1 MNLYKSSITKKR
13 KNGKKEKIRILQD
26 FKKKMLYNKD
36 ILDRKFKQNSGELM
50 HIPTLISDLA
60 VMMLT
65 AGIITIIFKRIKQ
78 PLILGYILAGFLI
91 SPYFPLFTTVTDT
104 QSIHTWSE
112 IGIIFL
118 MFHLGLEFNL
128 HKLASVGST
137 AIITTAVGVAGMLGI
152 GYGTGMLLGFGATNS
167 ICLGGMLAM
176 SSTTIIIK
184 VFDELKIKGKYI
196 ELVFGTLV
204 IQDIVG
210 IFMMVILS
218 TLSASKNISGLEVM
232 GSLLLMVLYLI
243 IWLIFGIYLIPTFFN
258 KTIKLMNDEML
269 LVVSIGICF
278 GMVLLADCLGFSTA
292 LGAFLSGSLLAGTVH
307 VERVETLTKG
317 VKDLF
322 GAVFFISVGMM
333 VEPGMIVKYILP
345 IAVITLVTLVG
356 KLLCNCAGMLVSG
369 QSLPNAL
376 SGGFALAQI
385 GEFAFIIAS
394 FGIGLGVIDD
404 YIYPIVVAVSVIT
417 TFTTPFCIKAAPH
430 CVAWFDHVLP
440 EKVKTNLSRYTSDTQ
455 AEAEKDNDWE
465 AFLKKYFLRMSVYGG
480 IMLIAALAGTF
491 KFQPFLED
499 YISPLGS
506 KIAVCVMIYIVMA
519 IFLGPLFNF
528 HNNYFTTLWL
538 KKASFHLPLLA
549 LNLVKLVVVTAIAVL
564 PLHSFFG
571 SGIGGVAILLVVVLT
586 IFSRK
591 TILASWYLQ
600 LETTF
605 LRNFNER
612 LIRNE
617 EAEGRQQKWLDQDL
631 CIISF
636 IAPEGA
642 EYLHKR
648 IEDLSWGANYNVY
661 VVKIRHEGKYILLP
675 DGKVSIK
682 PMDKVYVVGEEKALL
697 NFYRLT
703 GLVQNKPIRTLKKF
717 MESAYPK
724 VEHALAVSPIK
735 VRGDENFANK
745 PIKQGHLRESTKCM
759 ILGIQKDGYPIIMP
773 DANMLISKGD
783 ILWVMGSNNNVGALI
798 GEYVE

>member
-1 MNLYKSSITKKR
+1 M
-13 KNGKKEKIRILQD
+13 QD

-184 VFDELKIKGKYI
+184 VFDELKIKGKYT

>member
-1 MNLYKSSITKKR
+1 
-13 KNGKKEKIRILQD
+13 
-26 FKKKMLYNKD
+26 
-36 ILDRKFKQNSGELM
+36 M
-50 HIPTLISDLA
+50 HSPTLISDLA

-65 AGIITIIFKRIKQ
+65 AGIITIVFKRIKQ

-152 GYGTGMLLGFGATNS
+152 GYATGMLLGFGATNS

-184 VFDELKIKGKYI
+184 VFDELKIKGKYT

-278 GMVLLADCLGFSTA
+278 GMVLLADWLGFSTA

-345 IAVITLVTLVG
+345 IAVITIVTLVG

-394 FGIGLGVIDD
+394 FGIGLDVIDD

-430 CVAWFDHVLP
+430 CVACLDHVLP

-506 KIAVCVMIYIVMA
+506 KIAVCVMIYIVMG

>member
-1 MNLYKSSITKKR
+1 
-13 KNGKKEKIRILQD
+13 
-26 FKKKMLYNKD
+26 
-36 ILDRKFKQNSGELM
+36 M

-65 AGIITIIFKRIKQ
+65 AGIITIVFKRIKQ

-152 GYGTGMLLGFGATNS
+152 GYATGMLLGFGATNS

-184 VFDELKIKGKYI
+184 VFDELKIKGKYT

-278 GMVLLADCLGFSTA
+278 GMVLLADWLGFSTA

-345 IAVITLVTLVG
+345 IAVITIVTLVG

-394 FGIGLGVIDD
+394 FGIGLDVIDD

-430 CVAWFDHVLP
+430 CVACLDHVLP

-506 KIAVCVMIYIVMA
+506 KIAVCVMIYIVMG

-682 PMDKVYVVGEEKALL
+682 PMDKVYVVGEEKVLL

>member
-1 MNLYKSSITKKR
+1 
-13 KNGKKEKIRILQD
+13 
-26 FKKKMLYNKD
+26 
-36 ILDRKFKQNSGELM
+36 M

-65 AGIITIIFKRIKQ
+65 AGIITIVFKRIKQ

-152 GYGTGMLLGFGATNS
+152 GYATGMLLGFGATNS

-184 VFDELKIKGKYI
+184 VFDELKIKGKYT

-278 GMVLLADCLGFSTA
+278 GMVLLADWLGFSTA

-345 IAVITLVTLVG
+345 IAVITIVTLVG

-394 FGIGLGVIDD
+394 FGIGLDVIDD

-430 CVAWFDHVLP
+430 CVACLDHVLP

-506 KIAVCVMIYIVMA
+506 KIAVCVMIYIVMG

>member
-1 MNLYKSSITKKR
+1 
-13 KNGKKEKIRILQD
+13 
-26 FKKKMLYNKD
+26 
-36 ILDRKFKQNSGELM
+36 M

-65 AGIITIIFKRIKQ
+65 AGIITIVFKRIKQ

-167 ICLGGMLAM
+167 IGLGGMLAM

-184 VFDELKIKGKYI
+184 VFDELKIKGKYT

>member
-1 MNLYKSSITKKR
+1 
-13 KNGKKEKIRILQD
+13 
-26 FKKKMLYNKD
+26 
-36 ILDRKFKQNSGELM
+36 M

-65 AGIITIIFKRIKQ
+65 AGIITIIFKKIKQ

-91 SPYFPLFTTVTDT
+91 SPYFPLFTTVLDT

-128 HKLASVGST
+128 HKLAGVGST
-137 AIITTAVGVAGMLGI
+137 AIITTATGVAGMLGV
-152 GYGTGMLLGFGATNS
+152 GYASGMLLGFGTMNS

-184 VFDELKIKGKYI
+184 VFDELNIKEKYT

-218 TLSASKNISGLEVM
+218 TISARQNISGIEIM

-243 IWLIFGIYLIPTFFN
+243 IWLILGIYLLPTFFN

-278 GMVLLADCLGFSTA
+278 GMVLLADTLGFSTA
-292 LGAFLSGSLLAGTVH
+292 LGAFLAGSLLAGTVH
-307 VERVETLTKG
+307 VERVENLTRG

-333 VEPGMIVKYILP
+333 VQPEMIAKYIAP
-345 IAVITLVTLVG
+345 IAAIILVTLIG
-356 KLLCNCAGMLVSG
+356 KLIFNSLGMLLSG
-369 QSLPNAL
+369 QSLSNAV
-376 SGGFALAQI
+376 SSGFALAQI

-394 FGIGLGVIDD
+394 FGINLGIIDD

-430 CVAWFDHVLP
+430 FVGWLDRILP
-440 EKVKTNLSRYTSDTQ
+440 ESIKEKLARYTSEEQ
-455 AEAEKDNDWE
+455 VEEEKDNDWIV
-465 AFLKKYFLRMSVYGG
+465 FLKKYFLRMAVYGG
-480 IMLIAALAGTF
+480 LMLIAALVGTF
-491 KFQPFLED
+491 KLQPLLAE
-499 YISPLGS
+499 YITPLGS
-506 KIAVCVMIYIVMA
+506 EIVTCIAIYIVMG
-519 IFLGPLFNF
+519 IFIGPLFYF

-538 KKASFHLPLLA
+538 KKASFHLPLLF
-549 LNLVKLVVVTAIAVL
+549 LNIVKLVVITAIAIV
-564 PLHSFFG
+564 PLHKFFG
-571 SGIGGVAILLVVVLT
+571 SGIGGVAVLLVVILT

-591 TILASWYLQ
+591 TILATWYLQ

-605 LRNFNER
+605 LKNFNER
-612 LIRNE
+612 VIRGE
-617 EAEGRQQKWLDQDL
+617 EAAGRQQRWLDQDL
-631 CIISF
+631 SIISF
-636 IAPEGA
+636 IAPENA
-642 EYLHKR
+642 SYVYKR
-648 IEDLSWGANYNVY
+648 IEDLNWGARFNVY
-661 VVKIRHEGKYILLP
+661 VVKIRHEDKYILLP
-675 DGKVSIK
+675 EGKVSIK
-682 PMDKVYVVGEEKALL
+682 PMDKVYVVGQEKAIK
-697 NFYRLT
+697 NFYKLT

-717 MESAYPK
+717 MESDYPK
-724 VEHALAVSPIK
+724 VEHALAVCPIK
-735 VRGDENFANK
+735 VRGDEPFAGK

-759 ILGIQKDGYPIIMP
+759 ILGMQKDGYPIIMP

-783 ILWVMGSNNNVGALI
+783 ILWVMGSNNHVGALI

>member
-1 MNLYKSSITKKR
+1 
-13 KNGKKEKIRILQD
+13 
-26 FKKKMLYNKD
+26 
-36 ILDRKFKQNSGELM
+36 M

-65 AGIITIIFKRIKQ
+65 AGIITIVFKRIKQ

-184 VFDELKIKGKYI
+184 VFDELKIKGKYT

-278 GMVLLADCLGFSTA
+278 GMVLLADWLGFSTA

-345 IAVITLVTLVG
+345 IAVITIVTLVG

-369 QSLPNAL
+369 QTLPNAL

-394 FGIGLGVIDD
+394 FGIGLDVIDD

-430 CVAWFDHVLP
+430 CVACLDHVLP

-506 KIAVCVMIYIVMA
+506 KIAVCVMIYIVMG

-682 PMDKVYVVGEEKALL
+682 PMDKVYVVGEEKVLL

>member
-1 MNLYKSSITKKR
+1 
-13 KNGKKEKIRILQD
+13 
-26 FKKKMLYNKD
+26 
-36 ILDRKFKQNSGELM
+36 M

-152 GYGTGMLLGFGATNS
+152 GYATGMLLGFGATNS

-184 VFDELKIKGKYI
+184 VFDELKIKGKYT

-278 GMVLLADCLGFSTA
+278 GMVLLADWLGFSTA

-345 IAVITLVTLVG
+345 IAVITIVTLVG

-394 FGIGLGVIDD
+394 FGIGLDVIDD

-430 CVAWFDHVLP
+430 CVACLDHVLP

-506 KIAVCVMIYIVMA
+506 KIAVCVMIYIVMG

>member
-1 MNLYKSSITKKR
+1 
-13 KNGKKEKIRILQD
+13 
-26 FKKKMLYNKD
+26 
-36 ILDRKFKQNSGELM
+36 M

-91 SPYFPLFTTVTDT
+91 SPYFPLFTTVVDT

-128 HKLASVGST
+128 HKLVSVGST
-137 AIITTAVGVAGMLGI
+137 AIITTATGVAGMLGI
-152 GYGTGMLLGFGATNS
+152 GYTSGMLLGFGTMNS

-184 VFDELKIKGKYI
+184 VFDELKIKEKYT

-218 TLSASKNISGLEVM
+218 TISARQNISGVEIM

-243 IWLIFGIYLIPTFFN
+243 IWLVFGIYLLPTFFN

-278 GMVLLADCLGFSTA
+278 GMVLLADNLGFSTA
-292 LGAFLSGSLLAGTVH
+292 LGSFLAGSLLAGTVH

-333 VEPGMIVKYILP
+333 VQPEMIAKYIIP
-345 IAVITLVTLVG
+345 IVVIILVTLVG
-356 KLLCNCAGMLVSG
+356 KLVFNSIGMLLSG
-369 QSLPNAL
+369 QSLPNAV
-376 SGGFALAQI
+376 SSGFALAQI

-394 FGIGLGVIDD
+394 FGINLGIIDE

-417 TFTTPFCIKAAPH
+417 TFTTPFCIKAAPIF
-430 CVAWFDHVLP
+430 VGWLDKVLP
-440 EKVKTNLSRYTSDTQ
+440 ESAKEKLTRYTSEEQ
-455 AEAEKDNDWE
+455 AEEEKDNDWE
-465 AFLKKYFLRMSVYGG
+465 VFLKKYFLRMAVYGG
-480 IMLIAALAGTF
+480 IMLVAALVGSF
-491 KFQPFLED
+491 KLQPFLVA
-499 YISPLGS
+499 YITDLGS
-506 KIAVCVMIYIVMA
+506 KLASCVAIYIVMA
-519 IFLGPLFNF
+519 IFIGPLFYF

-538 KKASFHLPLLA
+538 KKASFHLPLLF
-549 LNLVKLVVVTAIAVL
+549 LNIVKLVVITAIAVV
-564 PLHSFFG
+564 PLHTFFG
-571 SGIGGVAILLVVVLT
+571 SGIGGIAVLLVVVLT

-591 TILASWYLQ
+591 TILATWYLQ

-605 LRNFNER
+605 LKNFNER
-612 LIRNE
+612 VIRSE
-617 EAEGRQQKWLDQDL
+617 EAAGRQQRWLDQDL
-631 CIISF
+631 YIISF
-636 IAPEGA
+636 IAPETA
-642 EYLHKR
+642 PYLNRR
-648 IEDLSWGANYNVY
+648 IEDLNWGANYNVY
-661 VVKIRHEGKYILLP
+661 VVKIRHDDKYILLP

-682 PMDKVYVVGEEKALL
+682 AMDKVYVVGQEKALK
-697 NFYRLT
+697 NFYKLT

-717 MESAYPK
+717 MESDYPK
-724 VEHALAVSPIK
+724 VEHALAVCPIK
-735 VRGDENFANK
+735 VRGDESFANK
-745 PIKQGHLRESTKCM
+745 PIKQGHLRQSTKCM
-759 ILGIQKDGYPIIMP
+759 ILGMQKDWLSDNHAGCKHAHCKRRHPVDHGFKQPCRRI
-773 DANMLISKGD
+773 DRRAC
-783 ILWVMGSNNNVGALI
+783 
-798 GEYVE
+798 

>member
-1 MNLYKSSITKKR
+1 
-13 KNGKKEKIRILQD
+13 
-26 FKKKMLYNKD
+26 
-36 ILDRKFKQNSGELM
+36 M

-91 SPYFPLFTTVTDT
+91 SPYFPLFTTVVDT

-128 HKLASVGST
+128 HKLVSVGST
-137 AIITTAVGVAGMLGI
+137 AIITTATGVAGMLGI
-152 GYGTGMLLGFGATNS
+152 GYTSGMLLGFGTMNS

-184 VFDELKIKGKYI
+184 VFDELKIKEKYT

-218 TLSASKNISGLEVM
+218 TISARQNISGVEIM
-232 GSLLLMVLYLI
+232 GSLLFMVLYLI
-243 IWLIFGIYLIPTFFN
+243 IWLVFGIYLLPTFFN

-278 GMVLLADCLGFSTA
+278 GMVLLADNLGFSTA
-292 LGAFLSGSLLAGTVH
+292 LGAFLAGSLLAGTVH

-333 VEPGMIVKYILP
+333 VQPEMIAKYIIP
-345 IAVITLVTLVG
+345 IVVIILVTLVG
-356 KLLCNCAGMLVSG
+356 KLVFNSIGMLLSG
-369 QSLPNAL
+369 QSLPNAV
-376 SGGFALAQI
+376 SSGFALAQI

-394 FGIGLGVIDD
+394 FGINLGIIDE

-417 TFTTPFCIKAAPH
+417 TFTTPFCIKAAPIF
-430 CVAWFDHVLP
+430 VGLLDKVLP
-440 EKVKTNLSRYTSDTQ
+440 ESAKEKLTRYTSEEQ
-455 AEAEKDNDWE
+455 AEEEKDNDWE
-465 AFLKKYFLRMSVYGG
+465 VFLKKYFLRMAVYGG
-480 IMLIAALAGTF
+480 IMLVAALVGTF
-491 KFQPFLED
+491 KLQPFLVA
-499 YISPLGS
+499 YITDLGS
-506 KIAVCVMIYIVMA
+506 KLASCVAIYIVMA
-519 IFLGPLFNF
+519 IFIGPLFYF

-538 KKASFHLPLLA
+538 KKASFHLPLLF
-549 LNLVKLVVVTAIAVL
+549 LNIVKLVVITAIAVV
-564 PLHSFFG
+564 PLHTFFG
-571 SGIGGVAILLVVVLT
+571 SGIGVIAVLLVVVLT

-591 TILASWYLQ
+591 TILATWYLQ

-605 LRNFNER
+605 LKNFNER
-612 LIRNE
+612 VIRSE
-617 EAEGRQQKWLDQDL
+617 EAAGRQQRWLDQDL

-636 IAPEGA
+636 IAPETA
-642 EYLHKR
+642 PYLNRR
-648 IEDLSWGANYNVY
+648 IEDLNWGANYNVY
-661 VVKIRHEGKYILLP
+661 VVKIRHDDKYILLP

-682 PMDKVYVVGEEKALL
+682 AMDKVYVVGQEKALK
-697 NFYRLT
+697 NFYKLT
-703 GLVQNKPIRTLKKF
+703 GLVQKKPIRTLKKF
-717 MESAYPK
+717 MESDYPK
-724 VEHALAVSPIK
+724 VEHALAVCPIK
-735 VRGDENFANK
+735 VRGDESFANK
-745 PIKQGHLRESTKCM
+745 PIKQGHLRQSTKCM
-759 ILGIQKDGYPIIMP
+759 ILGMQKDGYPIIMP
-773 DANMLISKGD
+773 DANMLIAKGD
-783 ILWVMGSNNNVGALI
+783 ILWIMGSNNHVGALI
-798 GEYVE
+798 GEHVE

>member
-1 MNLYKSSITKKR
+1 
-13 KNGKKEKIRILQD
+13 
-26 FKKKMLYNKD
+26 
-36 ILDRKFKQNSGELM
+36 M

-65 AGIITIIFKRIKQ
+65 AGITTIVFKKLKQ
-78 PLILGYILAGFLI
+78 PLILGYIFAGFLI

-104 QSIHTWSE
+104 HSIHTWSE

-137 AIITTAVGVAGMLGI
+137 AIVTTASGVAGMLVI
-152 GYGTGMLLGFGATNS
+152 GYGTGMLLGFGTVNS

-184 VFDELKIKGKYI
+184 VFDEMHIKAKYT
-196 ELVFGTLV
+196 EPVFGTLV

-232 GSLLLMVLYLI
+232 GSLSLIVLYLI

-269 LVVSIGICF
+269 LIVSTGICF
-278 GMVLLADCLGFSTA
+278 GMVLLADRLGFSTA
-292 LGAFLSGSLLAGTVH
+292 LGAFLAGSLLAGTVH
-307 VERVETLTKG
+307 VERVEALTRG

-333 VEPGMIVKYILP
+333 VEPAMIAKYILP
-345 IAVITLVTLVG
+345 IAVITLATLAG
-356 KLLCNCAGMLVSG
+356 KIVCNSIGMLLSG
-369 QSLPNAL
+369 QSLQNAL

-394 FGIGLGVIDD
+394 FGSGLGIIDD

-430 CVAWFDHVLP
+430 CIALLERVLP
-440 EKVKTNLSRYTSDTQ
+440 EKIKTNLSRYTSDTQ

-465 AFLKKYFLRMSVYGG
+465 IFLKKYFLRMAVCGG

-491 KFQPFLED
+491 KLQPLMQH
-499 YISPLGS
+499 YIGLTGS
-506 KIAVCVMIYIVMA
+506 KIAACLMIYIVMA
-519 IFLGPLFNF
+519 VFLGPLFNF

-549 LNLVKLVVVTAIAVL
+549 LNLVKLAAVTAIAVL
-564 PLHSFFG
+564 PLHKFFG
-571 SGIGGVAILLVVVLT
+571 SEIGVAAILIVVVLT
-586 IFSRK
+586 FFSRK

-612 LIRNE
+612 LIQKE
-617 EAEGRQQKWLDQDL
+617 EEEGRQQKWLDQNL

-636 IAPEGA
+636 IAPEKG
-642 EYLHKR
+642 EYLYKR
-648 IEDLSWGANYNVY
+648 IKDLSWGAKYNVY
-661 VVKIRHEGKYILLP
+661 VVKIRRDGKYILLP
-675 DGKVSIK
+675 DGKVLIK
-682 PMDKVYVVGEEKALL
+682 PGDKVYVVGEEQALL
-697 NFYRLT
+697 NFYKLT
-703 GLVQNKPIRTLKKF
+703 GLVRNKPIRTLKMF
-717 MESAYPK
+717 MESDYHD

-735 VRGDENFANK
+735 VRGDESFANK

-773 DANMLISKGD
+773 DANMLLSKGD

>member
-1 MNLYKSSITKKR
+1 
-13 KNGKKEKIRILQD
+13 
-26 FKKKMLYNKD
+26 
-36 ILDRKFKQNSGELM
+36 M

-152 GYGTGMLLGFGATNS
+152 GYATGMLLGFGATNS

-184 VFDELKIKGKYI
+184 VFDELKIKGKYT

-278 GMVLLADCLGFSTA
+278 GMVLLADWLGFSTA

-345 IAVITLVTLVG
+345 IAVITIVTLVG

-430 CVAWFDHVLP
+430 CVACLDHVLP

-506 KIAVCVMIYIVMA
+506 KIAVCVMIYIVMG

>member
-1 MNLYKSSITKKR
+1 
-13 KNGKKEKIRILQD
+13 
-26 FKKKMLYNKD
+26 
-36 ILDRKFKQNSGELM
+36 M

-184 VFDELKIKGKYI
+184 VFDELKIKGKYT

-278 GMVLLADCLGFSTA
+278 GMVLLADWLGFSTA

-345 IAVITLVTLVG
+345 IAVITIVTLVG

-369 QSLPNAL
+369 QTLPNAL

-430 CVAWFDHVLP
+430 CVAWLDRVLP

-571 SGIGGVAILLVVVLT
+571 LGIGGVAILLVVVLT

-682 PMDKVYVVGEEKALL
+682 PMDKVYVVGEEKVLL

>member
-1 MNLYKSSITKKR
+1 M
-13 KNGKKEKIRILQD
+13 
-26 FKKKMLYNKD
+26 
-36 ILDRKFKQNSGELM
+36 
-50 HIPTLISDLA
+50 
-60 VMMLT
+60 
-65 AGIITIIFKRIKQ
+65 
-78 PLILGYILAGFLI
+78 
-91 SPYFPLFTTVTDT
+91 
-104 QSIHTWSE
+104 
-112 IGIIFL
+112 
-118 MFHLGLEFNL
+118 
-128 HKLASVGST
+128 GST

-184 VFDELKIKGKYI
+184 VFDELKIKGKYT

-278 GMVLLADCLGFSTA
+278 GMVLLADWLGFSTA

-345 IAVITLVTLVG
+345 IAVITIVTLVG

-430 CVAWFDHVLP
+430 CVAWFDRVLP

-682 PMDKVYVVGEEKALL
+682 PMDKVYVVGEEKVLL

>member
-1 MNLYKSSITKKR
+1 
-13 KNGKKEKIRILQD
+13 
-26 FKKKMLYNKD
+26 
-36 ILDRKFKQNSGELM
+36 M

-91 SPYFPLFTTVTDT
+91 SPYFPLFTTVVDT

-128 HKLASVGST
+128 HKLVSVGST
-137 AIITTAVGVAGMLGI
+137 AIITTATGVAGMLGI
-152 GYGTGMLLGFGATNS
+152 GYTSGMLLGFGTMNS

-184 VFDELKIKGKYI
+184 VFDELKIKEKYT

-218 TLSASKNISGLEVM
+218 TISARQNISGVEIM

-243 IWLIFGIYLIPTFFN
+243 IWLVFGIYLLPTFFN

-278 GMVLLADCLGFSTA
+278 GMVLLADNLGFSTA
-292 LGAFLSGSLLAGTVH
+292 LGAFLAGSLLAGTVH

-333 VEPGMIVKYILP
+333 VQPEMIAKYIIP
-345 IAVITLVTLVG
+345 IVVIILVTLVG
-356 KLLCNCAGMLVSG
+356 KLVFNSIGMLLSG
-369 QSLPNAL
+369 QSLPNAV
-376 SGGFALAQI
+376 SSGFALAQI

-394 FGIGLGVIDD
+394 FGINLGIIDE

-417 TFTTPFCIKAAPH
+417 TFTTPFCIKAAPIF
-430 CVAWFDHVLP
+430 VGWLDKVLP
-440 EKVKTNLSRYTSDTQ
+440 ESAKEKLTRYTSEEQ
-455 AEAEKDNDWE
+455 AEEEKDNDWE
-465 AFLKKYFLRMSVYGG
+465 VFLKKYFLRMAVYGG
-480 IMLIAALAGTF
+480 IMLVAALVGTF
-491 KFQPFLED
+491 KLQPFLVA
-499 YISPLGS
+499 YITDLGS
-506 KIAVCVMIYIVMA
+506 KLASCVAIYIVMA
-519 IFLGPLFNF
+519 IFIGPLFYF

-538 KKASFHLPLLA
+538 KKASFHLPLLF
-549 LNLVKLVVVTAIAVL
+549 LNIVKLVVITAIAVV
-564 PLHSFFG
+564 PLHTFFG
-571 SGIGGVAILLVVVLT
+571 SGIGGIAVLLVVVLT

-591 TILASWYLQ
+591 TILATWYLQ

-605 LRNFNER
+605 LKNFNER
-612 LIRNE
+612 VIRSE
-617 EAEGRQQKWLDQDL
+617 EAAGRQQRWLDQDL

-636 IAPEGA
+636 IAPETA
-642 EYLHKR
+642 PYLSRR
-648 IEDLSWGANYNVY
+648 IEDLNWGANYNVY
-661 VVKIRHEGKYILLP
+661 VVKIRHDDKYILLP

-682 PMDKVYVVGEEKALL
+682 AMDKVYVVGQEKALK
-697 NFYRLT
+697 NFYKLT

-717 MESAYPK
+717 MESDYPK
-724 VEHALAVSPIK
+724 VEHALAVCPIK
-735 VRGDENFANK
+735 VRGDESFANK
-745 PIKQGHLRESTKCM
+745 PIKQGHLRQSTKCM
-759 ILGIQKDGYPIIMP
+759 ILGMQKDGYPIIMP
-773 DANMLISKGD
+773 DANMLIAKGD
-783 ILWVMGSNNNVGALI
+783 ILWIMASNNHVGALI
-798 GEYVE
+798 GEHVE

>member
-1 MNLYKSSITKKR
+1 
-13 KNGKKEKIRILQD
+13 
-26 FKKKMLYNKD
+26 
-36 ILDRKFKQNSGELM
+36 M

-65 AGIITIIFKRIKQ
+65 AGIITIIFKKIKQ

-91 SPYFPLFTTVTDT
+91 SPYFPLFTTVADT

-128 HKLASVGST
+128 QKLASVGST
-137 AIITTAVGVAGMLGI
+137 AIITTAIGVAGMLGA
-152 GYGTGMLLGFGATNS
+152 GYASGMLLGFGTMNS

-184 VFDELKIKGKYI
+184 VFDELKIKEKYT

-218 TLSASKNISGLEVM
+218 TVSASKNISGMEIM

-243 IWLIFGIYLIPTFFN
+243 IWLVFGIYLIPTFFN

-278 GMVLLADCLGFSTA
+278 GMVLLADYLGFSTA
-292 LGAFLSGSLLAGTVH
+292 LGSFLAGSLLAGTVH
-307 VERVETLTKG
+307 VERVEALTKG

-333 VEPGMIVKYILP
+333 VQPGMIVKYIVP
-345 IAVITLVTLVG
+345 IAVIIVVTLIG
-356 KLLCNCAGMLVSG
+356 KLVFNSIGMLLSG
-369 QSLPNAL
+369 QSLSNAV
-376 SGGFALAQI
+376 SSGFALAQI

-394 FGIGLGVIDD
+394 LGISLGVIDD
-404 YIYPIVVAVSVIT
+404 YIYPIVVAVSIIT
-417 TFTTPFCIKAAPH
+417 TFTTPFCIKAAP
-430 CVAWFDHVLP
+430 VFVGWLDRVLP
-440 EKVKTNLSRYTSDTQ
+440 ESLKDKLSRYTSDEQ
-455 AEAEKDNDWE
+455 VEEEKDNDWE
-465 AFLKKYFLRMSVYGG
+465 VFLKKYFLRMAVYGG
-480 IMLIAALAGTF
+480 IMLVAALFGTF
-491 KFQPFLED
+491 RLQPRIEEYLGL
-499 YISPLGS
+499 LGS
-506 KIAVCVMIYIVMA
+506 EIASCVAIYIVMA
-519 IFLGPLFNF
+519 IFISPLFYF

-538 KKASFHLPLLA
+538 KRASFHLPLLA
-549 LNLVKLVVVTAIAVL
+549 LNLVKLAVITAIAII
-564 PLHSFFG
+564 PLHTFFG
-571 SGIGGVAILLVVVLT
+571 SGIGGVAVLLVVVLT

-591 TILASWYLQ
+591 TILATWYLQ

-605 LRNFNER
+605 LKNFNER
-612 LIRNE
+612 LIKSE
-617 EAEGRQQKWLDQDL
+617 EDAGRQQRWLDQDL

-636 IAPEGA
+636 IAPENA
-642 EYLHKR
+642 TYLNKR

-661 VVKIRHEGKYILLP
+661 VVKIRHEGKYLLLP

-682 PMDKVYVVGEEKALL
+682 PMDKVYVVGQEKALK
-697 NFYRLT
+697 NFYKLT

-717 MESAYPK
+717 MESDYPK
-724 VEHALAVSPIK
+724 VEHALAVCPIK
-735 VRGDENFANK
+735 VRGDEAFANK
-745 PIKQGHLRESTKCM
+745 PIKQGHLRQSTRCM
-759 ILGIQKDGYPIIMP
+759 ILGMQKDGYPIIMP
-773 DANMLISKGD
+773 DANMLIAKGD
-783 ILWVMGSNNNVGALI
+783 ILWVMGANNNVGALI
-798 GEYVE
+798 GEYIE

>member
-1 MNLYKSSITKKR
+1 
-13 KNGKKEKIRILQD
+13 
-26 FKKKMLYNKD
+26 
-36 ILDRKFKQNSGELM
+36 M

-91 SPYFPLFTTVTDT
+91 SPYFPLFTTVVDT

-128 HKLASVGST
+128 HKLVSVGST
-137 AIITTAVGVAGMLGI
+137 AIITTATGVAGMLGI
-152 GYGTGMLLGFGATNS
+152 GYTSGMLLGFGTMNS

-184 VFDELKIKGKYI
+184 VFDELKIKEKYT

-218 TLSASKNISGLEVM
+218 TISARQNISGVEIM

-243 IWLIFGIYLIPTFFN
+243 IWLVFGIYLLPTFFN

-278 GMVLLADCLGFSTA
+278 GMVLLADNLGFSTA
-292 LGAFLSGSLLAGTVH
+292 LGAFLAGSLLAGTVH

-333 VEPGMIVKYILP
+333 VQPEMIAKYIIP
-345 IAVITLVTLVG
+345 IVVIILVTLVG
-356 KLLCNCAGMLVSG
+356 KLVFNSIGMLLSG
-369 QSLPNAL
+369 QSLPNAV
-376 SGGFALAQI
+376 SSGFALAQI

-394 FGIGLGVIDD
+394 FGINLGIIDE

-417 TFTTPFCIKAAPH
+417 TFTTPFCIKAAPIF
-430 CVAWFDHVLP
+430 VGWLDKVLP
-440 EKVKTNLSRYTSDTQ
+440 ESAKEKLTRYTSEEQ
-455 AEAEKDNDWE
+455 AEEEKDNDWE
-465 AFLKKYFLRMSVYGG
+465 VFLKKYFLRMAVYGG
-480 IMLIAALAGTF
+480 IMLVAALVGTF
-491 KFQPFLED
+491 KLQPFLVA
-499 YISPLGS
+499 YITDLGS
-506 KIAVCVMIYIVMA
+506 KLASCVAIYIVMA
-519 IFLGPLFNF
+519 IFIGPLFYF

-538 KKASFHLPLLA
+538 KKASFHLPLLF
-549 LNLVKLVVVTAIAVL
+549 LNIVKLVVITAIAVV
-564 PLHSFFG
+564 PLHTFFG
-571 SGIGGVAILLVVVLT
+571 SGIGGIAVLLVVVLT

-591 TILASWYLQ
+591 TILATWYLQ

-605 LRNFNER
+605 LKNFNER
-612 LIRNE
+612 VIRSE
-617 EAEGRQQKWLDQDL
+617 EAAGRQQRWLDQDL

-636 IAPEGA
+636 IAPETA
-642 EYLHKR
+642 PYLNRR
-648 IEDLSWGANYNVY
+648 IEDLNWGANYNVY
-661 VVKIRHEGKYILLP
+661 VVKIRHDDKYILLP

-682 PMDKVYVVGEEKALL
+682 AMDKVYVVGQEKALK
-697 NFYRLT
+697 NFYKLT
-703 GLVQNKPIRTLKKF
+703 GLVQKKPIRTLKKF
-717 MESAYPK
+717 MESDYPK
-724 VEHALAVSPIK
+724 VEHALAVCPIK
-735 VRGDENFANK
+735 VRGDESFANK
-745 PIKQGHLRESTKCM
+745 PIKQGHLRQSTKCM
-759 ILGIQKDGYPIIMP
+759 ILGMQKDGYPIIMP
-773 DANMLISKGD
+773 DANMLIAKGD
-783 ILWVMGSNNNVGALI
+783 ILWIMGSNNHVGALI
-798 GEYVE
+798 GEHVE

>member
-1 MNLYKSSITKKR
+1 
-13 KNGKKEKIRILQD
+13 
-26 FKKKMLYNKD
+26 
-36 ILDRKFKQNSGELM
+36 M

-91 SPYFPLFTTVTDT
+91 SPYFPLFTTVVDT

-128 HKLASVGST
+128 HKLVSVGST
-137 AIITTAVGVAGMLGI
+137 AIITTATGVAGMLGI
-152 GYGTGMLLGFGATNS
+152 GYTSGMLLGFGTMNS

-184 VFDELKIKGKYI
+184 VFDELKIKEKYT

-218 TLSASKNISGLEVM
+218 TSSARQNISGVEIM

-243 IWLIFGIYLIPTFFN
+243 IWLVFGIYLLPTFFN

-278 GMVLLADCLGFSTA
+278 GMVLLADNLGFSTA
-292 LGAFLSGSLLAGTVH
+292 LGAFLAGSLLAGTVH

-333 VEPGMIVKYILP
+333 VQPEMIAKYIIP
-345 IAVITLVTLVG
+345 IVVIILVTLVG
-356 KLLCNCAGMLVSG
+356 KLVFNSIGMLLSG
-369 QSLPNAL
+369 QSLPNAV
-376 SGGFALAQI
+376 SSGFALAQI

-394 FGIGLGVIDD
+394 FGINLGIIDE

-417 TFTTPFCIKAAPH
+417 TFTTPFCIKAAPIF
-430 CVAWFDHVLP
+430 VGWLDKVLP
-440 EKVKTNLSRYTSDTQ
+440 ESAKEKLTRYTSEEQ
-455 AEAEKDNDWE
+455 AEEEKDNDWE
-465 AFLKKYFLRMSVYGG
+465 VFLKKYFLRMAVYGG
-480 IMLIAALAGTF
+480 IMLVAALVGTF
-491 KFQPFLED
+491 KLQPFLVA
-499 YISPLGS
+499 YITDLGS
-506 KIAVCVMIYIVMA
+506 KLASCVAIYIVMA
-519 IFLGPLFNF
+519 IFIGPLFYF

-538 KKASFHLPLLA
+538 KKASFHLPLLF
-549 LNLVKLVVVTAIAVL
+549 LNIVKLVVITAIAVV
-564 PLHSFFG
+564 PLHTFFG
-571 SGIGGVAILLVVVLT
+571 SGIGGIAVLLVVVLT

-591 TILASWYLQ
+591 TILATWYLQ

-605 LRNFNER
+605 LKNFNER
-612 LIRNE
+612 VIRSE
-617 EAEGRQQKWLDQDL
+617 EAAGRQQRWLDQDL

-636 IAPEGA
+636 IAPETA
-642 EYLHKR
+642 PYLNRR
-648 IEDLSWGANYNVY
+648 IEDLNWGANYNVY
-661 VVKIRHEGKYILLP
+661 VVKHLFRAGCKSLP
-675 DGKVSIK
+675 
-682 PMDKVYVVGEEKALL
+682 A
-697 NFYRLT
+697 
-703 GLVQNKPIRTLKKF
+703 VQPASL
-717 MESAYPK
+717 
-724 VEHALAVSPIK
+724 
-735 VRGDENFANK
+735 
-745 PIKQGHLRESTKCM
+745 
-759 ILGIQKDGYPIIMP
+759 
-773 DANMLISKGD
+773 
-783 ILWVMGSNNNVGALI
+783 
-798 GEYVE
+798 

>member
-1 MNLYKSSITKKR
+1 
-13 KNGKKEKIRILQD
+13 
-26 FKKKMLYNKD
+26 MLYNKD

-152 GYGTGMLLGFGATNS
+152 GYATGMLLGFGATNS

-184 VFDELKIKGKYI
+184 VFDELKIKGKYT

-278 GMVLLADCLGFSTA
+278 GMVLLADWLGFSTA

-345 IAVITLVTLVG
+345 IAVITIVTLVG

-430 CVAWFDHVLP
+430 CVACLDHVLP

-506 KIAVCVMIYIVMA
+506 KIAVCVMIYIVMG

>member
-1 MNLYKSSITKKR
+1 
-13 KNGKKEKIRILQD
+13 
-26 FKKKMLYNKD
+26 MLYNKD
-36 ILDRKFKQNSGELM
+36 IQDRKFKQNSGELM

-65 AGIITIIFKRIKQ
+65 AGIITIIFKKIKQ

-91 SPYFPLFTTVTDT
+91 SPYFPLFTTVADT

-137 AIITTAVGVAGMLGI
+137 AIITTAVGVAGMLAI
-152 GYGTGMLLGFGATNS
+152 GYGTGMLLGFGSTNS

-184 VFDELKIKGKYI
+184 VFDELKIKGKYT

-218 TLSASKNISGLEVM
+218 TLSASQNISGLAVM

-278 GMVLLADCLGFSTA
+278 GMVLLADWLGFSTA

-333 VEPGMIVKYILP
+333 VEPGMIAKYILP

-369 QSLPNAL
+369 QSPQNAL

-430 CVAWFDHVLP
+430 CVAWLDRVLP
-440 EKVKTNLSRYTSDTQ
+440 DKVKTNLSRYTSDTQ
-455 AEAEKDNDWE
+455 VEAEKDNDWE
-465 AFLKKYFLRMSVYGG
+465 AFLQKYFLRLSVYGG

-491 KFQPFLED
+491 KLQPFLED

-675 DGKVSIK
+675 DGNVSIK
-682 PMDKVYVVGEEKALL
+682 AMDKVYVVGEEKALL

-735 VRGDENFANK
+735 VRGDESFANK
-745 PIKQGHLRESTKCM
+745 PIKQGHLRESTRCM
-759 ILGIQKDGYPIIMP
+759 VLGIQKDGYPIIMP

>member
-1 MNLYKSSITKKR
+1 
-13 KNGKKEKIRILQD
+13 
-26 FKKKMLYNKD
+26 
-36 ILDRKFKQNSGELM
+36 M

-184 VFDELKIKGKYI
+184 VFDELKIKGKYT

-278 GMVLLADCLGFSTA
+278 GMVLLADWLGFSTA

-345 IAVITLVTLVG
+345 IAVITIVTLVG

-369 QSLPNAL
+369 QTLPNAL

-430 CVAWFDHVLP
+430 CVACLDHVLP

-506 KIAVCVMIYIVMA
+506 KIAVCVMIYIVMG

>member
-1 MNLYKSSITKKR
+1 
-13 KNGKKEKIRILQD
+13 
-26 FKKKMLYNKD
+26 
-36 ILDRKFKQNSGELM
+36 M

-65 AGIITIIFKRIKQ
+65 AGIITIVFKRIKQ

-152 GYGTGMLLGFGATNS
+152 GYATGMLLGFGATNS
-167 ICLGGMLAM
+167 IGLGGMLAM

-184 VFDELKIKGKYI
+184 VFDELKIKGKYT

>member
-1 MNLYKSSITKKR
+1 
-13 KNGKKEKIRILQD
+13 
-26 FKKKMLYNKD
+26 
-36 ILDRKFKQNSGELM
+36 M

-65 AGIITIIFKRIKQ
+65 AGIITILFKKIKQ

-91 SPYFPLFTTVTDT
+91 SPYFPLFTTVADT
-104 QSIHTWSE
+104 SSIHTWSE

-137 AIITTAVGVAGMLGI
+137 AIITTVVGVTGMLGI
-152 GYGTGMLLGFGATNS
+152 GYLTGMLLGFGSMNS

-184 VFDELKIKGKYI
+184 VFDELQIKEKYT
-196 ELVFGTLV
+196 ESVFGTLV

-218 TLSASKNISGLEVM
+218 TVSASQNISGMEVM

-243 IWLIFGIYLIPTFFN
+243 IWLVFGIYLIPTFFN
-258 KTIKLMNDEML
+258 HTIKLMNDEML

-278 GMVLLADCLGFSTA
+278 AMVLLADWLGFSTA
-292 LGAFLSGSLLAGTVH
+292 LGAFLAGSLLAGTLH
-307 VERVETLTKG
+307 VERIEALTKG

-333 VEPGMIVKYILP
+333 VEPSMIKKYIIP
-345 IAVITLVTLVG
+345 IAVIILVTLVG
-356 KLLCNCAGMLVSG
+356 KLLCNCLGMLLSG
-369 QSLPNAL
+369 QGLSTAV

-430 CVAWFDHVLP
+430 VVAWLERTLSDEL
-440 EKVKTNLSRYTSDTQ
+440 KAKLSRYTSEEQ
-455 AEAEKDNDWE
+455 AEEEKDNDWE
-465 AFLKKYFLRMSVYGG
+465 VFLKKYFMRMSVYGG

-491 KFQPFLED
+491 KLQPLLAE
-499 YISPLGS
+499 YISPLAS
-506 KIAVCVMIYIVMA
+506 EIVSCVGIYIVMA
-519 IFLGPLFNF
+519 IFIGPLFYF

-538 KKASFHLPLLA
+538 KRVSFHLPLLV
-549 LNLVKLVVVTAIAVL
+549 LNLVKLVVITAIAVI
-564 PLHSFFG
+564 PLHYFFG
-571 SGIGGVAILLVVVLT
+571 SGIGGVAILLVVILT
-586 IFSRK
+586 IFSRR
-591 TILASWYLQ
+591 TILATWYLQ

-605 LRNFNER
+605 LKNFNER
-612 LIRNE
+612 LIKNE
-617 EAEGRQQKWLDQDL
+617 EAAGRQQTWLDQKL

-636 IAPEGA
+636 IAPEKA
-642 EYLHKR
+642 PYLYKR

-661 VVKIRHEGKYILLP
+661 VVKIRHEDKYNLLP
-675 DGKVSIK
+675 DGKVMIH
-682 PMDKVYVVGEEKALL
+682 PMDKVYVVGEEKALK
-697 NFYRLT
+697 NFYKLT
-703 GLVQNKPIRTLKKF
+703 GLTQNKPIRTLKKF
-717 MESAYPK
+717 MDSHYPK
-724 VEHALAVSPIK
+724 IEHALAVCPIK
-735 VRGDENFANK
+735 VRGDESFAGK
-745 PIKQGHLRESTKCM
+745 PIKMGKLKETTKCM
-759 ILGIQKDGYPIIMP
+759 ILGMQKEGYPIVMP
-773 DANMLISKGD
+773 DANMLVAKGD
-783 ILWVMGSNNNVGALI
+783 ILWVMGSNNHVGALI

>member
-1 MNLYKSSITKKR
+1 
-13 KNGKKEKIRILQD
+13 
-26 FKKKMLYNKD
+26 
-36 ILDRKFKQNSGELM
+36 M

-91 SPYFPLFTTVTDT
+91 SPYFPLFTTVVDT

-128 HKLASVGST
+128 HKLVSVGST
-137 AIITTAVGVAGMLGI
+137 AIITTGVAGMLGI
-152 GYGTGMLLGFGATNS
+152 GYTSGMLLGFGTMNS

-184 VFDELKIKGKYI
+184 VFDELKIKEKYT

-218 TLSASKNISGLEVM
+218 TISARQNISGVEIM

-243 IWLIFGIYLIPTFFN
+243 IWLVFGIYLLPTFFN

-278 GMVLLADCLGFSTA
+278 GMVLLADNLGFSTA
-292 LGAFLSGSLLAGTVH
+292 LGSFLAGSLLAGTVH

-333 VEPGMIVKYILP
+333 VQPEMIAKYIIP
-345 IAVITLVTLVG
+345 IVVIILVTLVG
-356 KLLCNCAGMLVSG
+356 KLVFNSIGMLLSG
-369 QSLPNAL
+369 QSLPNAV
-376 SGGFALAQI
+376 SSGFALAQI

-394 FGIGLGVIDD
+394 FGINLGIIDE

-417 TFTTPFCIKAAPH
+417 TFTTPFCIKAAPIF
-430 CVAWFDHVLP
+430 VGWLDKLLP
-440 EKVKTNLSRYTSDTQ
+440 ESAKEKLTRYTSEEQ
-455 AEAEKDNDWE
+455 AEEEKDNDWE
-465 AFLKKYFLRMSVYGG
+465 VFLKKYFLRMAVYGG
-480 IMLIAALAGTF
+480 IMLVAALVGTF
-491 KFQPFLED
+491 KLQPFLVA
-499 YISPLGS
+499 YITDLGS
-506 KIAVCVMIYIVMA
+506 KLASCVAIYIVMA
-519 IFLGPLFNF
+519 IFIGPLFYF

-538 KKASFHLPLLA
+538 KKASFHLPLLF
-549 LNLVKLVVVTAIAVL
+549 LNIVKLVVITAIAVV
-564 PLHSFFG
+564 PLHTFFG
-571 SGIGGVAILLVVVLT
+571 SGIGGVAVLLVVVLT

-591 TILASWYLQ
+591 TILATWYLQ

-605 LRNFNER
+605 LKNFNER
-612 LIRNE
+612 VIRSE
-617 EAEGRQQKWLDQDL
+617 EAAGRQQRWLDQDL

-636 IAPEGA
+636 IAPETA
-642 EYLHKR
+642 PYLNRR
-648 IEDLSWGANYNVY
+648 IEDLNWGANYNVY
-661 VVKIRHEGKYILLP
+661 VVKIRHDDKYILLP

-682 PMDKVYVVGEEKALL
+682 AMDKVYVVGQEKALK
-697 NFYRLT
+697 NFYKLT

-717 MESAYPK
+717 MESDYPK
-724 VEHALAVSPIK
+724 VEHALAVCPIK
-735 VRGDENFANK
+735 VRGDESFANK
-745 PIKQGHLRESTKCM
+745 PIKQGHLRQSTKCM
-759 ILGIQKDGYPIIMP
+759 ILGMQKDGYPIIMP
-773 DANMLISKGD
+773 DANMLIAKGD
-783 ILWVMGSNNNVGALI
+783 ILWIMGSNNHVGALI
-798 GEYVE
+798 GEHVE